1 MPSPVS
7 PHILV
12 PLLPLGTAPSTLVL
26 GLAPGPRKCYLRFFD
41 TQVDPRAG
49 GEPPQTHP
57 TSNLRRVG
65 IREAA
70 EEKTQT
76 FWAGIEPWTS
86 WSPCQ

>member
-1 MPSPVS
+1 MLSLVS

-26 GLAPGPRKCYLRFFD
+26 GLAPGPRKYFQRFFD
-41 TQVDPRAG
+41 TEVDPQAG
-49 GEPPQTHP
+49 GETPPNPP

-70 EEKTQT
+70 KEKTQM
-76 FWAGIEPWTS
+76 FWAGIEP
-86 WSPCQ
+86 